1 MTEEPP
7 VCFHSP
13 LFLTEAWSQTA
24 SKVASATVCAGS
36 CRAQEEADLASPG
49 SLTSLDG
56 AQYLEQLS
64 SHSSTFSLRE
74 KQSHSTTQKN
84 RNLKSKT
91 PKPRSLKYGSQVHP
105 TTQYPTQYQS
115 FSHSLLC
122 WVISQDLGCETAC
135 EVARCLTA

>member
-13 LFLTEAWSQTA
+13 LFLTEAWSQAA

-36 CRAQEEADLASPG
+36 CRGQEEADLASPG
-49 SLTSLDG
+49 SLTCLDG

-64 SHSSTFSLRE
+64 SHSLTFSLRE
-74 KQSHSTTQKN
+74 KQSHSTNQKN

-91 PKPRSLKYGSQVHP
+91 PEPRSLKYGSQVHP